1 MADSAKP
8 AGVEE
13 LMGLANEY
21 ASDYEKYIH
30 ATYGNQT
37 MSCNELNSS
46 RKALES
52 ALTEL
57 VKERNEA
64 RILLRGVVDHARR
77 YHQCND
83 GPFDMAD
90 NFLAGK
96 PYKEEPIL

>member
-1 MADSAKP
+1 MTDSAKP

-13 LMGLANEY
+13 LMKAIRSWEFSKRDSLPAV
-21 ASDYEKYIH
+21 AQAKYD
-30 ATYGNQT
+30 
-37 MSCNELNSS
+37 
-46 RKALES
+46 ALES

-57 VKERNEA
+57 VNERDEA
-64 RILLRGVVDHARR
+64 RILLRSVVDHARR